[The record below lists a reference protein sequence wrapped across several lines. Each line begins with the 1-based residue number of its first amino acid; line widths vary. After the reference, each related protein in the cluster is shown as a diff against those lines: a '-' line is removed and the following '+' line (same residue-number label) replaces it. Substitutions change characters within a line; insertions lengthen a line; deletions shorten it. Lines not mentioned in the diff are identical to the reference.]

1 MPVDQYIGGVE
12 HAVLHLLYSR
22 FFTKAI
28 RDIGLINFKEPFK
41 RLLTQGMVLKD
52 GAKMSK
58 SLGNTVDPGEII
70 NKYGADTARLFILFA
85 SPPEKDLEW
94 NDHGVEGSYRFLNR
108 VWRLIAEKPVQII
121 DENKKEELEKILNK
135 TIKKVTEDLER
146 FNYNTAISKIMEL
159 TNFIYQNGYNNKSL
173 EIILILLC
181 PFAPHI
187 TEELWHMIGHNDSI
201 HTQKWPSYDP
211 SLTKDKEITL
221 VIQINGKVRDKVNI
235 LSDISEEEIKNT
247 VFKLPKV
254 QNYID
259 GKIILKTFIV
269 KNKLINIVVKN

>member
-1 MPVDQYIGGVE
+1 
-12 HAVLHLLYSR
+12 
-22 FFTKAI
+22 
-28 RDIGLINFKEPFK
+28 
-41 RLLTQGMVLKD
+41 MVLKD

-58 SLGNTVDPGEII
+58 SLGNTVDPWEII